1 MLTGNC
7 ADPPDSFDTT
17 PSILHHALSPVNGD
31 HPSPKKA
38 RTSEPETTPSV
49 ASLVR
54 SQKYISLDDFE
65 QDLNTAIKETL
76 EDDEASEETNG
87 IGDKTNFAE
96 KAERLKREVK
106 RILQRERL
114 LGSQLSS
121 ELSTTWVHGDP
132 KAPINGVEKPEVSTV
147 PTKVSQGRT
156 VLTLYGTAPTP
167 KQLFSSLRDDHI
179 NANGDTFSG
188 HGLPNGIS
196 VTRIIPPIQSSTKT
210 SKREQRLGEIFAPSS
225 SQPPLNPPRQSRKT
239 TTRSSSIDW
248 FDPVDVMT
256 SSSRPNRRD
265 PYAMQPQ
272 STGKWLKYGRD
283 KSAASNSSSEAKR
296 KQRGRTL
303 SSGEKQDAEAP
314 EIQATQRRAEE
325 DALFWKVY
333 SNFGPDRDS
342 SFATVPENIKSKV
355 WWSRIGERRFDARE
369 DALPYQDGDETDGIS
384 AAPDHDK
391 DMLQD
396 PVEVRDDD
404 EYVPV
409 GWEPLQDSKPSP
421 EVVGDNYEDAI
432 QEISKLIELLHS
444 HQRVRHLAQN
454 ASSRVSA
461 SQNTQSGP
469 HSGSTSSPST
479 DEAEVHRQL
488 KARLATVVSSLPPSI
503 LARLG
508 GDESG
513 ELGIAAEIPIA
524 VDGFRGTMEEEDLST
539 KSKPASTA
547 AAGISSRL
555 TGATSVT
562 ANSSRQNYASASTP
576 QTVQRN
582 SFSTQLKAPS
592 SVYQPNQYT
601 NRPAGQ
607 YYNAQGQS
615 SYNPSQSSTSAAN
628 RYPYTSTSA
637 SQYKPNATPLSNQYS
652 SVHRPF
658 SGTSGAYNQSY
669 SSPSYNALLQGSQ
682 ASRPSQPTYPRS
694 TAGNPPA
701 LGYNALSLAR
711 TASPQQSA
719 GSYNTPNRGMN
730 IGGNTTATQPRAS
743 LYQGNAGTVT
753 TPLSAEQQAALI
765 SRLKAQNAEAPKATP
780 IAGSSALSAT
790 VPQPTGPAHHTNG
803 VATANG
809 QRTESTSI

>member
-1 MLTGNC
+1 MLTGDFV
-7 ADPPDSFDTT
+7 DPPDSFDTT
-17 PSILHHALSPVNGD
+17 PSILHHALSSVNED

-38 RTSEPETTPSV
+38 RVSEPETTPSV
-49 ASLVR
+49 ASLVQSR
-54 SQKYISLDDFE
+54 KYTTLDDFE
-65 QDLNTAIKETL
+65 QDLDKAIKETL
-76 EDDEASEETNG
+76 KDNEASEETNG
-87 IGDKTNFAE
+87 IGDKTE
-96 KAERLKREVK
+96 LVEQAERLKRELK
-106 RILQRERL
+106 RIVQRERL
-114 LGSQLSS
+114 LGSHLSS
-121 ELSTTWVHGDP
+121 EASTTYVQGDL
-132 KAPINGVEKPEVSTV
+132 KASINGVENPEVSTDSKK
-147 PTKVSQGRT
+147 TSQGRT

-167 KQLFSSLRDDHI
+167 KQLFSSLRDDHV
-179 NANGDTFSG
+179 NANGDNFSG

-196 VTRIIPPIQSSTKT
+196 VTRIIPPIQSSIKS

-248 FDPVDVMT
+248 FDPIDVMT
-256 SSSRPNRRD
+256 SSGRPNRRD

-283 KSAASNSSSEAKR
+283 KAAAGNPSSEAKR
-296 KQRGRTL
+296 KQRDRTL
-303 SSGEKQDAEAP
+303 SSGEKQDAEAQ
-314 EIQATQRRAEE
+314 EVQAAQRRAEE

-342 SFATVPENIKSKV
+342 TFATVPDNIKSKV
-355 WWSRIGERRFDARE
+355 WWSRIGERSFEAME
-369 DALPYQDGDETDGIS
+369 DALPYQDGDEIDEIGP
-384 AAPDHDK
+384 AP
-391 DMLQD
+391 
-396 PVEVRDDD
+396 DDD
-404 EYVPV
+404 EDMLRDLTEVGDDDDYVPA
-409 GWEPLQDSKPSP
+409 GWEPLKDSKPSP
-421 EVVGDNYEDAI
+421 EVIDNEYEGAM

-444 HQRVRHLAQN
+444 HQRVKHLTQN
-454 ASSRVSA
+454 PSSRASA

-469 HSGSTSSPST
+469 NSGSQSSPST

-488 KARLATVVSSLPPSI
+488 KARLASVASSLPPSV

-524 VDGFRGTMEEEDLST
+524 VDGFRGTMDEEDLST
-539 KSKPASTA
+539 KTKTASTA
-547 AAGISSRL
+547 TAGISSR
-555 TGATSVT
+555 VT
-562 ANSSRQNYASASTP
+562 ATTSAMASSTRQNYASASTP

-637 SQYKPNATPLSNQYS
+637 SQYKSNATPLSNQYS

-682 ASRPSQPTYPRS
+682 ASRPSQSTYPRS
-694 TAGNPPA
+694 ATGNPA

-711 TASPQQSA
+711 TASPQQSV
-719 GSYNTPNRGMN
+719 GSYNTPNRNMN

-743 LYQGNAGTVT
+743 LYQGNTGTVNT
-753 TPLSAEQQAALI
+753 SLSAEQQAALI
-765 SRLKAQNAEAPKATP
+765 SRLKAQNAESQKATP
-780 IAGSSALSAT
+780 NAGASTSNAPVSQPVAGS
-790 VPQPTGPAHHTNG
+790 AHQTNG
-803 VATANG
+803 IATANG
-809 QRTESTSI
+809 Q